1 LQGSWQ
7 FNKTLF
13 LQTNWLT
20 EIEGGPRI
28 IMATVKR
35 SGRIGRRTRS
45 LKMKTNSSSSQI
57 IEAERIIK
65 SDGFSY
71 FLIANE

>member
-1 LQGSWQ
+1 M
-7 FNKTLF
+7 F

-20 EIEGGPRI
+20 GIERDPRI
-28 IMATVKR
+28 IMASVER
-35 SGRIGRRTRS
+35 RGRIGRRTRS

-65 SDGFSY
+65 RDGFSY
-71 FLIANE
+71 FLITNV